1 MNQSKDSA
9 RITVALLSVQLL
21 FGIHYLAAK
30 LIVAEMSSPAWAAL
44 RVLSSAVVLLAV
56 ALIAKR
62 KFPNKRDTLLLAGC
76 SIFGVGLNQAFFL
89 EGISRTTGGHAA
101 LLNSQIPVFTLII
114 ALLVG
119 QEKLTLNKFLSFTL
133 GAAGVLILL
142 EIDNFNPD
150 RTMFIGDLFNLA
162 NALSFAIFVVISR
175 RVISRNDPLASTA
188 VLFLVGSIWMIAYGG
203 KEMLACDYSTL
214 SSTAIWSIVFTVL
227 GATVGTYLLN
237 YWALA
242 RTRAT
247 HVALY
252 IFLQPVI
259 ATILDVV
266 VMKETLGWRF
276 PIATVLVLGA
286 LLFRN
291 RNKEAR
297 PVETPVTTDRAKVG

>member
-1 MNQSKDSA
+1 MNHPKDNT
-9 RITVALLSVQLL
+9 RITVALLTVQLL

-30 LIVAEMSSPAWAAL
+30 LIVAEIPSPAWATL
-44 RVLSSAVVLLAV
+44 RVLLSAAVLLTI

-62 KFPNKRDTLLLAGC
+62 KFPNKRDTLILAGC
-76 SIFGVGLNQAFFL
+76 SLFGVGLNQAFFL

-119 QEKLTLNKFLSFTL
+119 QEKLTIKKFISFAL

-142 EIDNFNPD
+142 EVDNFNPD
-150 RTMFIGDLFNLA
+150 KTMFVGDLFNIA

-175 RVISRNDPLASTA
+175 RVISRNDPLASTT
-188 VLFLVGSIWMIAYGG
+188 VLFLAGSVWMVAYGG
-203 KEMLACDYSTL
+203 KEMLACDYSIL

-242 RTRAT
+242 RTKAT

-286 LLFRN
+286 LLFI
-291 RNKEAR
+291 NKEAR
-297 PVETPVTTDRAKVG
+297 PAETPVTTDRAKVG